1 MNLYNYDYK
10 ANKRWTQDINL
21 NHYDKNINP
30 YELLKMIKDENKK
43 INNSKYF
50 YLFDCNS
57 IFIIHK
63 LNNILLVKSFNINLN
78 KKIEYSNFLIIYLLR
93 YISFVNTISYNIV
106 HKILSQILLF
116 IKPLKYKNINNKHSY
131 NFCKYNYKCV
141 SYYKKKKCDFDH
153 CCYTKVS
160 IDISNIIN
168 KIYKLDIDSLKKNIV
183 TLHYVIEHIYNE
195 FFMYRYINGD

>member
-10 ANKRWTQDINL
+10 SNKLWTQDINL

-43 INNSKYF
+43 INNNKYF
-50 YLFDCNS
+50 YLFDSDS

-63 LNNILLVKSFNINLN
+63 LNNILLVKPSNINLN
-78 KKIEYSNFLIIYLLR
+78 KKIQYSNFLIIYLLR
-93 YISFVNTISYNIV
+93 YISFLNTISYNVV

-168 KIYKLDIDSLKKNIV
+168 KIYKLDVDSLKKNIV